1 MHSGCPEGGM
11 SPPIWF
17 TIFAMVHG
25 KLVRVSG
32 ASETQSNLMR
42 SNGISGKLKTRKPLL
57 PEICPPL
64 ITVRMEVS

>member
-1 MHSGCPEGGM
+1 
-11 SPPIWF
+11 
-17 TIFAMVHG
+17 
-25 KLVRVSG
+25 
-32 ASETQSNLMR
+32 MR